1 MLTHKL
7 RQWRCGRQPIF
18 SSLPGVP
25 SSLVQNRPPPPPAL
39 VTSGAFG
46 AVGAV
51 LLLAG
56 LASGSE
62 PVLIGSGAAGSLSL
76 ISALVWRS
84 QLIEAWRREHP
95 RR

>member
-1 MLTHKL
+1 MGK
-7 RQWRCGRQPIF
+7 RAER
-18 SSLPGVP
+18 
-25 SSLVQNRPPPPPAL
+25 PPAL
-39 VTSGAFG
+39 VTSCVFG

-56 LASGSE
+56 LATGSE

-84 QLIEAWRREHP
+84 QLIEEWRREHP